1 MLYYGGKKVLYEVK
15 DIDVILYEALLNYAN
30 LVYCQRC
37 KRATEDILRS
47 ALKQLKRIYE
57 PMSDKKAD
65 DEIII
70 TSVMEVMP

>member
-37 KRATEDILRS
+37 KRATEDIS
-47 ALKQLKRIYE
+47 VKEFIYE
-57 PMSDKKAD
+57 REP
-65 DEIII
+65 ER
-70 TSVMEVMP
+70 

>member
-1 MLYYGGKKVLYEVK
+1 MLYYGGKKVLCEVK
-15 DIDVILYEALLNYAN
+15 DLDVILYEALLNYAN

-70 TSVMEVMP
+70 TSVIEVMP

>member
-1 MLYYGGKKVLYEVK
+1 MLYEVK

-30 LVYCQRC
+30 LLYCQRC

>member
-47 ALKQLKRIYE
+47 ALKQLK
-57 PMSDKKAD
+57 
-65 DEIII
+65 
-70 TSVMEVMP
+70 